1 MIYPRSEGIKHLKK
15 KINVIHHINILKQ
28 IHVSVLI
35 DVEAIFEKKKKK
47 HTSMIK
53 TPSKVEIK
61 ENVLILTRNIYQNL
75 QQNITLKG
83 ERLNTFLK
91 LGKR

>member
-1 MIYPRSEGIKHLKK
+1 
-15 KINVIHHINILKQ
+15 
-28 IHVSVLI
+28 
-35 DVEAIFEKKKKK
+35 
-47 HTSMIK
+47 MIK

-83 ERLNTFLK
+83 ERLNTFSLK
-91 LGKR
+91 IGKKARMFAFMTLAQHNTGTSRQYNKSRNGNKRHTIQKGRNKTGSICT

>member
-1 MIYPRSEGIKHLKK
+1 
-15 KINVIHHINILKQ
+15 
-28 IHVSVLI
+28 
-35 DVEAIFEKKKKK
+35 
-47 HTSMIK
+47 MIK